1 MCLAQGMG
9 TSSLSVPDPVPPK
22 REERGMASDHEEIQA
37 VGDIRRVEEL
47 LASISLIFW
56 GCDTRTVA

>member
-1 MCLAQGMG
+1 
-9 TSSLSVPDPVPPK
+9 
-22 REERGMASDHEEIQA
+22 MAGDREEIQA

>member
-1 MCLAQGMG
+1 
-9 TSSLSVPDPVPPK
+9 
-22 REERGMASDHEEIQA
+22 MAGDREEIQA
-37 VGDIRRVEEL
+37 VGKSRRVEEL